1 MLKEL
6 ESTEQFMAE
15 IEVLR
20 RKIAELR
27 GIEQRCRQAEAALK
41 SLEERNRLLGDS
53 SPLGILTFNTQ
64 GRITGITR
72 KMLKMLSWPPV
83 DDPKSM
89 RLSDCQTMVSSDVF
103 TDIQRCID
111 QKKAIIVEH
120 PYTAPQGD
128 VAYLRYYLSP
138 LTGADGSV
146 SEIMVMVED
155 YTNLKRTEKA
165 LRESEMRYRLL
176 FQSAPIA
183 LVERDASQ
191 LKAHL
196 EQLRASGISDFR
208 KYLERNP
215 SQVQHCWSLIK
226 SGDYNPAYLE
236 LMDLTNSDEPSGPLL
251 PTDSKAFWE
260 MALEIILV
268 IAEGRNANEREL
280 TLVTAT
286 GESKFVLGK
295 SLVVSGHEKTMERM
309 VVALVDLSPRIKAEK
324 TLRQS
329 EHRFRNEALRD
340 NLTGLFNQRYLYQS
354 LAELIEGA
362 QINGT
367 QISMIFLDLDH
378 FKQIVDAHGHLN
390 GSRAIRQVALTID
403 NCLAKPAYAV
413 AFAGDEFVVV
423 LPGMDQSQ
431 ALQKAAEIRSRIK
444 DTVYVL
450 EEDIEVRL
458 QASFGIATW
467 PQDAKELNGL
477 IAAADQALFT
487 IKDAGKDAIGQFQRQ
502 EWNQS

>member
-1 MLKEL
+1 MTIEL

-20 RKIAELR
+20 REIAELR
-27 GIEQRCRQAEAALK
+27 GIEQRCRQTESTLK

-53 SPLGILTFNTQ
+53 TPFGIFTIDTQ

-72 KMLKMLSWPPV
+72 KMLEMLPWLPV
-83 DDPKSM
+83 DDPQSM
-89 RLSDCQTMVSSDVF
+89 RLSDCQIMVSSDVF

-111 QKKAIIVEH
+111 QKKAIIAEH
-120 PYTAPQGD
+120 PYTDPQED
-128 VAYLRYYLSP
+128 VAYLRYYFSP
-138 LTGADGSV
+138 LSGADDSV
-146 SEIMVMVED
+146 SEVMVMVED
-155 YTNLKRTEKA
+155 YTDLKTTEKA
-165 LRESEMRYRLL
+165 LRESEIRYRQL
-176 FQSAPIA
+176 FQAAPIA

-191 LKAHL
+191 LKAYL

-236 LMDLTNSDEPSGPLL
+236 LMDITNSAELSGPLL
-251 PTDSKAFWE
+251 PTDSKTFRE
-260 MALEIILV
+260 MALETILV
-268 IAEGRNANEREL
+268 VAGGRKTNEREL

-286 GESKFVLGK
+286 GKSKFVLGK
-295 SLVVSGHEKTMERM
+295 SLVVSGHEETMDRV
-309 VVALVDLSPRIKAEK
+309 VVALIDLSPRIKKEK
-324 TLRQS
+324 ALRKS
-329 EHRFRNEALRD
+329 EHRFRDQSLRD

-354 LAELIEGA
+354 LAELIESA

-390 GSRAIRQVALTID
+390 GSRAIRQVALTIN
-403 NCLAKPAYAV
+403 NCLRKPAYAV

-423 LPGMDQSQ
+423 LPGMDQDQ

-444 DTVYVL
+444 ETVYVL

-467 PQDAKELNGL
+467 PQHATKLNDL

-487 IKDAGKDAIGQFQRQ
+487 IKDTGKDAIGQFQRQ
-502 EWNQS
+502 